1 MILVDANLLLY
12 AYDAAST
19 RHDAAR
25 MWFENVLT
33 TERDVRLGVATVL
46 AFLRLST
53 DPRVFE
59 RPMSPLE
66 ATAIVTSWLCR
77 QNVSLALPAEG
88 HWARLGDLAD
98 RSRSGGPLL
107 MDAHLASL
115 TIERGARLATTDRD
129 FARFAGLGFE
139 DPIENVARG

>member
-12 AYDAAST
+12 AYDAASP

-25 MWFENVLT
+25 AWLENVLT

-66 ATAIVTSWLCR
+66 ATTIVTSWLTR
-77 QNVSLALPAEG
+77 RNVSLALPAEG
-88 HWARLGDLAD
+88 HWSRLGDLAN
-98 RSRSGGPLL
+98 RSRSSGPLL

-129 FARFAGLGFE
+129 FARFAGLRFE
-139 DPIENVARG
+139 DPIENAARG